1 YVMDEFGSAFHHN
14 TSVTQYVMDEFGSA
28 FRHSDR
34 PNFRCAPFLFLPDGS
49 FASALRW
56 GGCVLSYSI
65 LWPVAAVRPGE
76 ECTRDYLAGVGEE
89 HQRSP
94 KLCVWFHTPSSA
106 FHQAYE
112 QRLCRFAAA
121 ATKHAEA
128 TALLASTAS
137 DNKEDKGGEGK
148 ASESADKPE
157 RTELEKRVY
166 RVFTDLPYVTDN
178 LSRPEFTFGVSRG
191 NWVKG
196 EEEQRRANWAAGGV
210 NLHARVN
217 PLSQT
222 TPNPQTAP
230 PPPVDTPSE
239 ADIIWTSMQ
248 VDDAFREAA
257 GLKGRREKGGPEPLV
272 NQFPFEAC
280 IVMKHHLAKTI
291 QQVRGGD
298 TGRAGRAKS
307 HGNTRPWLQDNF
319 GLYPERRNI
328 DMVPYALQA
337 YGNTRPWLQDTYNMQ
352 SEMAALIGCFKGREA
367 AAAAAAGKRLTAS
380 YGGNE
385 APESDAGM
393 RWELAALIGCS
404 QQREAAA
411 SAAAAAAAAAA
422 VATAAAAAA
431 AAAGGGGGGGGQV
444 ICSYEDREVAQ
455 KVDPNLDNTW
465 ILKPWNLA
473 RSMDA
478 TVSRHLAQIVRLA
491 ETGPEVCQKYISRPA
506 LFHGRKFDL
515 RKWVGWN
522 AACLLPAELFH
533 ERKFDLRFLLLL
545 KRLKPLEAYFSNV
558 FWVSGMSGC
567 CLLVGG
573 WLLEA
578 SHSKADTGPKETPGQ
593 GRAESG
599 PKVCQKCIS
608 HPALFHG
615 RKFDLRFVLL
625 LKRLRPLEA
634 YLSDVFWAEARLRGR
649 PDSLKVERGPK
660 VCQKYISRPAL
671 FHGRKFDLRFLL
683 LLKKLRP
690 LEAYL
695 LDVFWARIAN
705 KKYSQAEDSLS
716 DFQTH
721 FTVMNYSSHKY
732 EHVPTHEFVQAFEQ
746 EHSGMDGDDV
756 VWMGDD
762 VVVTWQSIYQS
773 VQRMLRELLAAAVT
787 VHPEMQPDDDTCRA
801 IYGVDVMLDDHFQP
815 KLLEGVLVKGQKLE
829 AGKGA
834 DCGGNGAG
842 EAVGGEVKMG
852 EGGGTGGGGEWGG
865 RAGEGVGGEIEDGEG
880 LLVLAEGGD
889 GACGVGDEQG
899 DKRRVLMGLADLGL
913 GMAGA

>member
-1 YVMDEFGSAFHHN
+1 MN
-14 TSVTQYVMDEFGSA
+14 
-28 FRHSDR
+28 
-34 PNFRCAPFLFLPDGS
+34 
-49 FASALRW
+49 
-56 GGCVLSYSI
+56 
-65 LWPVAAVRPGE
+65 
-76 ECTRDYLAGVGEE
+76 
-89 HQRSP
+89 
-94 KLCVWFHTPSSA
+94 
-106 FHQAYE
+106 
-112 QRLCRFAAA
+112 
-121 ATKHAEA
+121 
-128 TALLASTAS
+128 
-137 DNKEDKGGEGK
+137 EDM
-148 ASESADKPE
+148 S
-157 RTELEKRVY
+157 
-166 RVFTDLPYVTDN
+166 
-178 LSRPEFTFGVSRG
+178 
-191 NWVKG
+191 
-196 EEEQRRANWAAGGV
+196 
-210 NLHARVN
+210 
-217 PLSQT
+217 
-222 TPNPQTAP
+222 
-230 PPPVDTPSE
+230 
-239 ADIIWTSMQ
+239 
-248 VDDAFREAA
+248 
-257 GLKGRREKGGPEPLV
+257 
-272 NQFPFEAC
+272 
-280 IVMKHHLAKTI
+280 
-291 QQVRGGD
+291 
-298 TGRAGRAKS
+298 
-307 HGNTRPWLQDNF
+307 
-319 GLYPERRNI
+319 
-328 DMVPYALQA
+328 
-337 YGNTRPWLQDTYNMQ
+337 
-352 SEMAALIGCFKGREA
+352 
-367 AAAAAAGKRLTAS
+367 
-380 YGGNE
+380 
-385 APESDAGM
+385 GM

-465 ILKPWNLA
+465 ILKPVE
-473 RSMDA
+473 SC
-478 TVSRHLAQIVRLA
+478 AQ
-491 ETGPEVCQKYISRPA
+491 
-506 LFHGRKFDL
+506 HGCNSVAPPGADL
-515 RKWVGWN
+515 DGRKWVGWN

-695 LDVFWARIAN
+695 LDVFWEVRLRFLLLLKRLKPLKAYLSDVFWARIAN

-721 FTVMNYSSHKY
+721 FTVMCGDGVNYSSHKY